1 MEEDEPMPK
10 NELQPRQDKLIDQYR
25 EIGPAV
31 LVAALMNKNA
41 RTNET
46 RRPSNSNSILA
57 VKKAD

>member
-1 MEEDEPMPK
+1 MPK
-10 NELQPRQDKLIDQYR
+10 NELQPQQDKLIDQYR

-41 RTNET
+41 RASET